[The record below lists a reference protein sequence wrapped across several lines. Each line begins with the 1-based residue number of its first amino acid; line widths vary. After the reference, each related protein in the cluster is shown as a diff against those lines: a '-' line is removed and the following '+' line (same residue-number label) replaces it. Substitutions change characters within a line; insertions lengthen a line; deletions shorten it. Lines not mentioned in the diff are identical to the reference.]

1 MSSIKLLIPKLL
13 FLFEC
18 VIIMF
23 WEGDSE
29 SSVVGRG
36 GKSILRNEECT
47 TGQITLLKSTIKCL
61 NELTL
66 LFTVKYGSLTL
77 NCVEK
82 KNYHSE

>member
-1 MSSIKLLIPKLL
+1 MSSIKLLIQRTV
-13 FLFEC
+13 FVFEC

-29 SSVVGRG
+29 SSVVARG
-36 GKSILRNEECT
+36 GQSILRNEECT
-47 TGQITLLKSTIKCL
+47 MGQITLLKSTIKCL